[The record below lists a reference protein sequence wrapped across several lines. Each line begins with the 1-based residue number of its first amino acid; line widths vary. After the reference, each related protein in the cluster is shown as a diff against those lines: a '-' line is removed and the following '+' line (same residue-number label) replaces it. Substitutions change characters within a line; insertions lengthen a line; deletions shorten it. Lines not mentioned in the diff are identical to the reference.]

1 MQSTKFEEQSKNFD
15 TENTLDMN
23 QATKNNAP
31 TFNEANIPVLKRGI
45 VIIIDYDKIFTRQ
58 AH

>member
-1 MQSTKFEEQSKNFD
+1 MQSTKFEEQSTNFD

-23 QATKNNAP
+23 QATKNKAP